1 LFLTSRLL
9 NNSEDINQMKQKR
22 LRIAVIGVGH
32 LGEYHVQ
39 KYKAIPGVDLVGV
52 VDVDPDRVNE
62 IAHRYDVKA
71 YRDHRDILDRVDAVS
86 LAVTTEMHFEVAK
99 DVLADGVH
107 MLIEKPITYDL
118 SEADVLIGM
127 ARERDL
133 VLQVGLIERFNPAI
147 VKMVP
152 MLNRPVF
159 VESHRM
165 NLFTTRGLDVDVVL
179 DLMIHDLDIIL
190 HIVPSEVREIH
201 AVGMPVI
208 TEKTDIANARII
220 FEDGT
225 AANLT
230 ASRVSGKMLRKI
242 RVFQPDAYISAD
254 CGKRQLT
261 VISLDNRKKDSHNFP
276 EVATSKEKYDESD
289 PLNDEISSFVNAVAN
304 GSKPVVT
311 GEDGRNALRVALNII
326 DQIERGSKNFS
337 PTV

>member
-1 LFLTSRLL
+1 
-9 NNSEDINQMKQKR
+9 MKTEK

-32 LGEYHVQ
+32 LGEYHLQ
-39 KYKAIPGVDLVGV
+39 KYRAHPGVELVGV
-52 VDVDPDRVNE
+52 VDIDKNRVHE
-62 IAHRYDVKA
+62 IAQRYHTTA
-71 YRDHRDILDRVDAVS
+71 YQDHRDILDRVDAVS

-99 DVLADGVH
+99 DVLAKGIH

-118 SEADVLIGM
+118 SEADVLIRM
-127 ARERDL
+127 AKEQDL
-133 VLQVGLIERFNPAI
+133 VLQVGLVERFNPAI
-147 VKMVP
+147 VKMMT
-152 MLNRPVF
+152 MLTKPVF

-165 NLFTTRGLDVDVVL
+165 NLFATRGLDVDVVL

-190 HIVPSEVREIH
+190 HMIPSEVKEVH

-242 RVFQPDAYISAD
+242 RVFQPDAYLSAD

-261 VISLDNRKKDSHNFP
+261 VISLDGKKRNSHNFP
-276 EVATSKEKYDESD
+276 EVTTSREQYADSD
-289 PLNDEISSFVNAVAN
+289 PLNEEITAFVKAVVKRSEPA
-304 GSKPVVT
+304 VT
-311 GEDGRNALRVALNII
+311 GEDGRNALRIALHII
-326 DQIERGSKNFS
+326 DQIERGCRNFS
-337 PTV
+337 PLF

>member
-1 LFLTSRLL
+1 
-9 NNSEDINQMKQKR
+9 MKQVK
-22 LRIAVIGVGH
+22 LRVAVIGVGH

-39 KYKAIPGVDLVGV
+39 KYKGHPGVELVGV
-52 VDVDPDRVNE
+52 ADVDGDRVNE
-62 IAHRYDVKA
+62 IAQRYDTKA
-71 YRDHRDILDRVDAVS
+71 YGDHRDILGMVDAVS

-99 DVLADGVH
+99 DILQRGIH

-118 SEADVLIGM
+118 READTLINM
-127 ARERDL
+127 ARQQDL

-147 VKMVP
+147 VKMER
-152 MLNRPVF
+152 MLNNPVF
-159 VESHRM
+159 IESHRM
-165 NLFTTRGLDVDVVL
+165 NLFTKRGLDVDVVL

-190 HIVPSEVREIH
+190 HIVPSEVKEIH

-208 TEKTDIANARII
+208 TDKTDIANVRLI
-220 FEDGT
+220 FENGT

-261 VISLDNRKKDSHNFP
+261 VISLDSEKKDPDDFP
-276 EVATSKEKYDESD
+276 QVGTSKERYSETD
-289 PLNDEISSFVNAVAN
+289 PLNDEISSFINAVAN
-304 GSKPVVT
+304 GLDPVVT

-326 DQIERGSKNFS
+326 DQIERGCKNFK
-337 PTV
+337 PAF

>member
-1 LFLTSRLL
+1 
-9 NNSEDINQMKQKR
+9 MKSDK

-39 KYKAIPGVDLVGV
+39 KYKVIPDVELVGV
-52 VDVDPDRVNE
+52 VDVDTNRVNE
-62 IAHRYDVKA
+62 IANRYSTKA
-71 YRDHRDILDRVDAVS
+71 YTDHRDILDKVDAVS

-99 DVLADGVH
+99 DILAQRVH

-118 SEADVLIGM
+118 AEADTLIRM
-127 ARERDL
+127 AREGNL
-133 VLQVGLIERFNPAI
+133 VLQVGLVERFNPAI
-147 VKMVP
+147 VKMMP
-152 MLNRPVF
+152 LLNSPVF

-179 DLMIHDLDIIL
+179 DLMIHDLDIVL
-190 HIVPSEVREIH
+190 HIIPSEVREVH

-208 TEKTDIANARII
+208 THKTDIANARII

-242 RVFQPDAYISAD
+242 RVFQPDAYLSAD

-261 VISLDNRKKDSHNFP
+261 VISLDNRKKNSHNFP
-276 EVATSKEKYDESD
+276 EVTTSKEKYADAD
-289 PLNDEISSFVNAVAN
+289 PLKDEITAFVNAVMN
-304 GSKPVVT
+304 GAKPEVT

-326 DQIERGSKNFS
+326 DQIEKGCKNFS
-337 PTV
+337 PAF

>member
-1 LFLTSRLL
+1 
-9 NNSEDINQMKQKR
+9 MKPGK

-39 KYKAIPGVDLVGV
+39 KYKAHPGVELVGV
-52 VDVDPDRVNE
+52 VDVDRDRVNE
-62 IAHRYDVKA
+62 IAQRYDTKA
-71 YRDHRDILDRVDAVS
+71 YADRRDILDRVDAVS

-99 DVLADGVH
+99 DVLAEGVH

-118 SEADVLIGM
+118 SEADTLIHM

-133 VLQVGLIERFNPAI
+133 VLQVGLVERFNPAI
-147 VKMVP
+147 VKMMP
-152 MLNRPVF
+152 MLNNPLF

-190 HIVPSEVREIH
+190 HMMPSEVREVH

-242 RVFQPDAYISAD
+242 RVFQPNAYMSAD

-261 VISLDNRKKDSHNFP
+261 VISLDNQKKNSHNFP
-276 EVATSKEKYDESD
+276 EVTTSKEKYADSD
-289 PLNDEISSFVNAVAN
+289 PLNEEITAFINAIIN
-304 GSKPVVT
+304 RSEPVVT
-311 GEDGRNALRVALNII
+311 GEDGRNALRIALNII
-326 DQIERGSKNFS
+326 DQIERGCQNFS
-337 PTV
+337 PAF

>member
-1 LFLTSRLL
+1 
-9 NNSEDINQMKQKR
+9 MKPEK

-39 KYKAIPGVDLVGV
+39 KYRAHPGVELVGV
-52 VDVDPDRVNE
+52 VDIDKTRVNE
-62 IAHRYDVKA
+62 IAQRYHTTA
-71 YRDHRDILDRVDAVS
+71 YADHRDILDRVDAVS

-99 DVLADGVH
+99 DVLAKGVH

-118 SEADVLIGM
+118 SEADVLIRM
-127 ARERDL
+127 AREQNL
-133 VLQVGLIERFNPAI
+133 VLQVGLVERFNPAI
-147 VKMVP
+147 VKMMT
-152 MLNRPVF
+152 MLTKPVF

-190 HIVPSEVREIH
+190 HMIPSEVKEVH

-242 RVFQPDAYISAD
+242 RVFQPDAYLSAD

-261 VISLDNRKKDSHNFP
+261 VISLDSQKRNSHNFP
-276 EVATSKEKYDESD
+276 EVTTTREQYADSD
-289 PLNDEISSFVNAVAN
+289 PLNEEITAFVKAVVKR
-304 GSKPVVT
+304 SEPVVT
-311 GEDGRNALRVALNII
+311 GEDGRNALRIALRII
-326 DQIERGSKNFS
+326 DQIERGCRNFS
-337 PTV
+337 PLS

>member
-1 LFLTSRLL
+1 
-9 NNSEDINQMKQKR
+9 MKPAK

-39 KYKAIPGVDLVGV
+39 KYRAHPGVELVGV
-52 VDVDPDRVNE
+52 VDVDRDRVNE
-62 IAHRYDVKA
+62 IAQRYSTEA
-71 YRDHRDILDRVDAVS
+71 YADHRDILDRVDAVS

-99 DVLADGVH
+99 DVLAKGVH

-118 SEADVLIGM
+118 SEADTLIHM

-133 VLQVGLIERFNPAI
+133 VLQVGLVERFNPAI
-147 VKMVP
+147 VKMMP
-152 MLNRPVF
+152 MLNNPLF

-165 NLFTTRGLDVDVVL
+165 NLFSTRGLDVDVVL

-190 HIVPSEVREIH
+190 HMMPSEVREVH

-261 VISLDNRKKDSHNFP
+261 VISLDNQKKNSHNFP
-276 EVATSKEKYDESD
+276 EVTTSKEKYADSD
-289 PLNDEISSFVNAVAN
+289 PLNEEITAFINAIIN
-304 GSKPVVT
+304 RSEPVVT
-311 GEDGRNALRVALNII
+311 GEDGRNALRIALNII
-326 DQIERGSKNFS
+326 DQIERGCQNFS
-337 PTV
+337 PAF

>member
-1 LFLTSRLL
+1 
-9 NNSEDINQMKQKR
+9 MKQDK
-22 LRIAVIGVGH
+22 LRVAVIGVGH

-39 KYKAIPGVDLVGV
+39 KYKGLPNVELVGV
-52 VDVDPDRVNE
+52 ADVDGDRANE
-62 IAHRYDVKA
+62 ISQRYGIKA
-71 YRDHRDILDRVDAVS
+71 YEDHLDILDIVDAVS
-86 LAVTTEMHFEVAK
+86 LAVTTEMHFEVARDILQK
-99 DVLADGVH
+99 GIH

-118 SEADVLIGM
+118 READALISM
-127 ARERDL
+127 ARQQDL

-152 MLNRPVF
+152 MLNNPVF
-159 VESHRM
+159 IESHRM
-165 NLFTTRGLDVDVVL
+165 NLFTKRGLDVDVVL

-190 HIVPSEVREIH
+190 HIVSSEVKEIH

-208 TEKTDIANARII
+208 TDKTDIANVRLI
-220 FEDGT
+220 FENGT

-261 VISLDNRKKDSHNFP
+261 VISLDSEEKDPDDFP
-276 EVATSKEKYDESD
+276 QVGTSKEKYSETD
-289 PLNDEISSFVNAVAN
+289 PLNDEISSFINAVAS
-304 GSKPVVT
+304 GSDPVVT

-326 DQIERGSKNFS
+326 DQIERGCNNFR
-337 PTV
+337 PAF

>member
-1 LFLTSRLL
+1 MSGI
-9 NNSEDINQMKQKR
+9 EMMKQDK

-32 LGEYHVQ
+32 LGEYHLQ
-39 KYKAIPGVDLVGV
+39 KYKAIPGVELVGV
-52 VDVDPDRVNE
+52 VDVDIDRVNE
-62 IAHRYDVKA
+62 IAQRYNTKA
-71 YRDHRDILDRVDAVS
+71 YRNHGEILDRVDAVS
-86 LAVTTEMHFEVAK
+86 LAVTTEMHFDVAK
-99 DVLADGVH
+99 DVLAKGVH

-118 SEADVLIGM
+118 SEADTLIRM

-147 VKMVP
+147 IKMEP
-152 MLNRPVF
+152 MLNSPVF

-190 HIVPSEVREIH
+190 HVVPSEVKEIH
-201 AVGMPVI
+201 AVGLPVI
-208 TEKTDIANARII
+208 TDKTDIANVRLI
-220 FEDGT
+220 FENGT

-261 VISLDNRKKDSHNFP
+261 VISLDSEKRDSDDFP
-276 EVATSKEKYDESD
+276 LVDTSKEKYSESD
-289 PLNDEISSFVNAVAN
+289 PLNDEISSFISAVTN
-304 GSKPVVT
+304 GSDPVVT

-326 DQIERGSKNFS
+326 DQIERGCKNFR
-337 PTV
+337 PTL

>member
-1 LFLTSRLL
+1 
-9 NNSEDINQMKQKR
+9 MKSGR

-39 KYKAIPGVDLVGV
+39 KYRAHPGVELVGV
-52 VDVDPDRVNE
+52 VDVDKDRVNE
-62 IAHRYDVKA
+62 IAQRYGTKA
-71 YRDHRDILDRVDAVS
+71 YRDHRDILEKVDAVS

-99 DVLADGVH
+99 DILAEGVH

-118 SEADVLIGM
+118 SEADALIHM
-127 ARERDL
+127 AREQDL
-133 VLQVGLIERFNPAI
+133 VLQVGLVERFNPAI
-147 VKMVP
+147 VKMMP
-152 MLNRPVF
+152 MLNKPVF

-190 HIVPSEVREIH
+190 HIIPSGVKAVH

-208 TEKTDIANARII
+208 TDKTDIANARII

-261 VISLDNRKKDSHNFP
+261 VINLDNQKKNSHNFP
-276 EVATSKEKYDESD
+276 EVTTSKEKYADSD
-289 PLNDEISSFVNAVAN
+289 PLNDEISAFIHAVMN
-304 GSKPVVT
+304 RSEPVVT
-311 GEDGRNALRVALNII
+311 GEDGRNALRIALNII
-326 DQIERGSKNFS
+326 DQIERGCQNFS
-337 PTV
+337 PAF

>member
-1 LFLTSRLL
+1 
-9 NNSEDINQMKQKR
+9 MKSDK

-39 KYKAIPGVDLVGV
+39 KYKVIPDVELVGV
-52 VDVDPDRVNE
+52 VDVDTNRVNE
-62 IAHRYDVKA
+62 IANRYSTKA
-71 YRDHRDILDRVDAVS
+71 YTDHRDILDKVDAVS

-99 DVLADGVH
+99 DILAQRVH

-118 SEADVLIGM
+118 AEADTLIRL
-127 ARERDL
+127 AREGNL
-133 VLQVGLIERFNPAI
+133 VLQVGLVERFNPAI
-147 VKMVP
+147 VKMMP
-152 MLNRPVF
+152 LLNRPVF

-179 DLMIHDLDIIL
+179 DLMIHDLDIVL
-190 HIVPSEVREIH
+190 HIIPSEVREVH

-208 TEKTDIANARII
+208 THKTDIANARII

-242 RVFQPDAYISAD
+242 RVFQPDAYLSAD

-261 VISLDNRKKDSHNFP
+261 VISLDNQKKNSHNFP
-276 EVATSKEKYDESD
+276 EVTTSKEKYADAD
-289 PLNDEISSFVNAVAN
+289 PLKDEITAFVNAVMN
-304 GSKPVVT
+304 GAKPEVT

-326 DQIERGSKNFS
+326 DQIEKGCKNFS
-337 PTV
+337 PAF